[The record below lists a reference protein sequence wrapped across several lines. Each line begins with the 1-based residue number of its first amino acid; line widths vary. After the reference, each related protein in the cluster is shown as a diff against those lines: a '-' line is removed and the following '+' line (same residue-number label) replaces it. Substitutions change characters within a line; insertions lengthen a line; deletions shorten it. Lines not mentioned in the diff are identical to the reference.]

1 MTADRW
7 GNMASVVHSVF
18 NVYGSRISVPG
29 YGFVLHDRGSGFTRD
44 QSSPNAVAPRKQPF
58 HTIITAFVMKDGEPL
73 MEFGNMNGSIQA
85 YSHTTHLINMIDL
98 GFNPQA
104 SADAARYTHSQS
116 STGPGTV
123 SLENNLRAL
132 VGAGMQA
139 MGHPVS
145 NNNPDVGGM
154 QGIYFKRD
162 FSLPEPVQP
171 PEGTRWTP
179 FERKPPVRAWTGGE
193 WRVPL
198 RLRSAEGWPRGGLV
212 VHRSIR

>member
-1 MTADRW
+1 MPGPNLGGGTVNLMTADRW

-18 NVYGSRISVPG
+18 NVFGSRISVPG
-29 YGFVLHDRGSGFTRD
+29 YGFVLHDRGSGFTRN

-58 HTIITAFVMKDGEPL
+58 HTIITAFITKNGEPL
-73 MEFGNMNGSIQA
+73 MELGNMNGSIQA
-85 YSHTTHLINMIDL
+85 YSHTTHIINMIDL

-116 STGPGTV
+116 STGSGTV

-132 VGAGMQA
+132 VGPGMQA

-162 FSLPEPVQP
+162 FSLPEPEQP
-171 PEGTRWTP
+171 PAGTRWTVQTTP
-179 FERKPPVRAWTGGE
+179 FSLGPQ
-193 WRVPL
+193 
-198 RLRSAEGWPRGGLV
+198 
-212 VHRSIR
+212 